1 MDAQRILAEAHGED
15 QSGRANPRKCEA
27 PSMGAIATV
36 SLKRP
41 SRDEGTSLVHLLPI
55 PKRLRKIVNAK
66 NLRNGVARQNRD
78 SPPGESQL
86 SRLKASVQSKHPQMM
101 RFGCF

>member
-55 PKRLRKIVNAK
+55 PKRRRKIVNLI
-66 NLRNGVARQNRD
+66 NLRNGGARQTRD
-78 SPPGESQL
+78 SPSGESQL
-86 SRLKASVQSKHPQMM
+86 SRLKASLRPNHPQIM